1 VDLGFDGRVVVVTG
15 ATSGIG
21 LATARRFL
29 EEGAQVAFCAR
40 DAGRVGA
47 VAAELTREFG
57 DRVLGVAADILDA
70 AAMEAFRDKVAD
82 RFGRT
87 DVFVHNAGA
96 SLMAPF
102 DATGDPAWTAELE
115 LKFFGFIRPTRAFRS
130 LLAASNIANMVY
142 VSSLLAR
149 QPEPRLAAT
158 SAARAG
164 VLNLVKTLSV
174 ELIKEHIRLN
184 TLLLGVIDSGQWE
197 RRYRERI
204 ERGETLTRE
213 RYREELA
220 EERGIPLGRVGT
232 PEEVAAAIAFLAS
245 PLSGFTTGA
254 VLEISGGFSKFV

>member
-1 VDLGFDGRVVVVTG
+1 MDLGLAGRVAVVTG

-40 DAGRVGA
+40 DASRVGEI
-47 VAAELTREFG
+47 AAALTDEFG

-70 AAMEAFRDKVAD
+70 AAMEGFRDRVAE
-82 RFGRT
+82 RFGRA

-102 DATGDPAWTAELE
+102 DATDDTAWSAELE
-115 LKFFGFIRPTRAFRS
+115 LKFFGFIRPTRAFRT
-130 LLAASNIANMVY
+130 LLSASDIASMVY

-164 VLNLVKTLSV
+164 VLNLVKNLSL
-174 ELIKEHIRLN
+174 ELIKQRIRIN

-197 RRYRERI
+197 RRYRARVEG
-204 ERGETLTRE
+204 GEQITRE

-232 PEEVAAAIAFLAS
+232 ADEVSAAIAFLAS